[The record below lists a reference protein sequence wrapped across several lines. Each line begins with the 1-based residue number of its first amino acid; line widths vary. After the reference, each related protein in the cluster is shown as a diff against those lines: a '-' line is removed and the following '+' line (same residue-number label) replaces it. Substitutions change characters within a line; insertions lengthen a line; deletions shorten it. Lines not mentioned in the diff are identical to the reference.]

1 MLHLQHAAPILLK
14 TAPTCPTL
22 SSSCTFT
29 LQVPLLHSLYV
40 YGAPLARLASRSA
53 PHADLARFLEAIVHA
68 GLMVLA
74 RASALQLSPSPGAPA
89 PADVPALAVL
99 ARLLWAAGRP
109 PQAPPL
115 QHQSICPRL
124 LVQLIPHL
132 LTWQARGRA
141 AALRAAPPS
150 ILTRTAPGG
159 STSYIQRTLEE
170 QLHEAL
176 QFCAELLA
184 HSGQRALGGL
194 DEAQPR
200 DDAPVQVRSETLTIR
215 ESW

>member
-1 MLHLQHAAPILLK
+1 MLLK
-14 TAPTCPTL
+14 TVPTCPTL
-22 SSSCTFT
+22 SSSCTFI
-29 LQVPLLHSLYV
+29 LQVPLLRSLYAN
-40 YGAPLARLASRSA
+40 GAPLARLASRSA
-53 PHADLARFLEAIVHA
+53 SHADLARFLEAIVCA
-68 GLMVLA
+68 GLMVLD
-74 RASALQLSPSPGAPA
+74 RASALQPAPSPGAPA
-89 PADVPALAVL
+89 PEEVSALAVL

-124 LVQLIPHL
+124 LARLIPHL
-132 LTWQARGRA
+132 QTWQARGRA

-150 ILTRTAPGG
+150 ILTRTAPAG
-159 STSYIQRTLEE
+159 SAGYTQRTLEE

-194 DEAQPR
+194 EEAQPR